1 MNQPAQSPIHHESS
15 WRPIEGNAQEIVTA
29 LDRPL
34 ERIAHGEVPALV
46 LRKAYPRASCAALV
60 SRLIDRELLYD
71 PSQPVPEHLREQSI
85 PEGYVRLGLSDE
97 STRDLPPADATAT
110 GKRRIDIGTSLGYR
124 GSNPEEFF
132 AHSAET
138 HALFGSL
145 LEGLDDPVET
155 IYSNLSRLSTDA
167 RAVTAY
173 EPDGRRYGPAIFRA
187 HYGDYSYHPHFDS
200 VHLREKRESYAVHR
214 FEHQFAGVLVLQN
227 AERDDKSA
235 Q

>member
-155 IYSNLSRLSTDA
+155 IYSNGSASR
-167 RAVTAY
+167 
-173 EPDGRRYGPAIFRA
+173 RR
-187 HYGDYSYHPHFDS
+187 DS
-200 VHLREKRESYAVHR
+200 RSIALTSSA
-214 FEHQFAGVLVLQN
+214 LVLRKIAGAPEPAREPSIRVPRSSRN
-227 AERDDKSA
+227 GRSSSNTLPSRW
-235 Q
+235 